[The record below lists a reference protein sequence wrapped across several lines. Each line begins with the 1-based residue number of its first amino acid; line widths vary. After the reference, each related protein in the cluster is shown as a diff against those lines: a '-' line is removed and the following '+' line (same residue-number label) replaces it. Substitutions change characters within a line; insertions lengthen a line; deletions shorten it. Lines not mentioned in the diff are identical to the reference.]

1 MYIKMNNFTN
11 NANLELL
18 WDVLLDELNINTTNK
33 SLVNN
38 ITLVNNIKIVFDTNI
53 KHFTLKTNPT
63 LHIMELNKQ
72 FLSQVVM
79 AVNKLFPKEQ
89 NIKRIT
95 ISNEEIKEPYK
106 IEDIHSSRQSEFDKE
121 FEKKRIE
128 LDNYMIYKRMKVKL

>member
-33 SLVNN
+33 L
-38 ITLVNNIKIVFDTNI
+38 LVNNIKIVFDTNI

-106 IEDIHSSRQSEFDKE
+106 IEDIHSSRQSEFDK
-121 FEKKRIE
+121 
-128 LDNYMIYKRMKVKL
+128 

>member
-89 NIKRIT
+89 NIT
-95 ISNEEIKEPYK
+95 PL
-106 IEDIHSSRQSEFDKE
+106 DI
-121 FEKKRIE
+121 
-128 LDNYMIYKRMKVKL
+128 